1 MAHANE
7 RPVTAAAL
15 CATASGRRVSDSNRI
30 GLDYR
35 REAAALPVRP
45 RPILDFHAH
54 VNGPRAAHILRDAM
68 DAYGIGRIFS
78 MTSSM
83 ADIEPLRGVLGDRI
97 DFIAFPDFRDPDRR
111 RAHGEGYAD
120 RVRAYHALGARIVK
134 FWAAP
139 RGRDLAR
146 EAGDPTLFDL
156 DSPARL
162 RAMEVAGELGMRCM
176 VHVADPD
183 TWFATKY
190 SDASLYGTKRSHF
203 DTLERVLDRYPA
215 LKWIAAHMG
224 GSPEDLDFLDALLS
238 RHRNLWIDASAT
250 KWVVRELSRHPPE
263 RVRAFFVRWHG
274 RILFGSDNVTSD
286 EHLTSGE
293 KSHEMA
299 KKADS
304 EDAAFDLY
312 ASRYWA
318 LRALFETDWHGES
331 PIADP
336 DLAMVEPHRFAPG
349 DAPMLRG
356 MALPR
361 NVLDT
366 FYAEAAD
373 AFMAD

>member
-7 RPVTAAAL
+7 RSATAAAL
-15 CATASGRRVSDSNRI
+15 CATASGRRISDSNRF

-35 REAAALPVRP
+35 REAGALPPRP
-45 RPILDFHAH
+45 RPIIDFHAH
-54 VNGPRAAHILRDAM
+54 VNGPRAAPILREAM
-68 DAYGIGRIFS
+68 DAFGIGRIFS
-78 MTSSM
+78 MTSGM
-83 ADIEPLRGVLGDRI
+83 HDIEPLKSVLGDRI
-97 DFIAFPDFRDPDRR
+97 EFIAFPDFRDPDRR
-111 RAHGEGYAD
+111 RAHGDAYVD
-120 RVRAYHALGARIVK
+120 RVRAYHALGARMVK

-146 EAGDPTLFDL
+146 EAGDPTLFHL

-162 RAMEVAGELGMRCM
+162 RTMELAGELGMRCM

-203 DTLERVLDRYPA
+203 DTLEQVLDRYPR
-215 LKWIAAHMG
+215 LKWVAAHMG
-224 GSPEDLDFLDALLS
+224 GSPEDLDFLDGLLS
-238 RHRNLWIDASAT
+238 RHANLWIDASAT

-263 RVRAFFVRWHG
+263 RVRAFFIKWHG
-274 RILFGSDNVTSD
+274 RIIFGSDNVTSD

-304 EDAAFDLY
+304 EEAAFDLY

-318 LRALFETDWHGES
+318 LRTLFETDWHGES

-336 DLAMVEPHRFAPG
+336 DLAMVDPARFTPA
-349 DAPMLRG
+349 DAPSLRG
-356 MALPR
+356 LALPKD
-361 NVLDT
+361 VLDT

>member
-1 MAHANE
+1 VNE
-7 RPVTAAAL
+7 RPATAAAL

-35 REAAALPVRP
+35 REPAALSPRP
-45 RPILDFHAH
+45 RAITDFHAH
-54 VNGPRAAHILRDAM
+54 VNGPRAARVLRDAM

-78 MTSSM
+78 MTANMEEIS
-83 ADIEPLRGVLGDRI
+83 PLREVFGDRI
-97 DFIAFPDFRDPDRR
+97 SFIASPDFRDPDRR
-111 RAHGEGYAD
+111 RAHGDAYVD
-120 RVRAYHALGARIVK
+120 RVRSYHDLGARIVK

-146 EAGDPTLFDL
+146 EAGEPTLFDL

-162 RAMEVAGELGMRCM
+162 RTMELAGGLGMRCM

-190 SDASLYGTKRSHF
+190 ADASLYGTKRSHH
-203 DTLERVLDRYPA
+203 DTLERVLERYPT

-224 GSPEDLDFLDALLS
+224 GSPEDLEFLDGLLS
-238 RHRNLWIDASAT
+238 RHPNLWIDASAT

-263 RVRAFFVRWHG
+263 RVRAFFVKWHG

-286 EHLTSGE
+286 EHLTGGE

-299 KKADS
+299 TKADS
-304 EDAAFDLY
+304 AEAAFDLY

-318 LRALFETDWHGES
+318 LRTLFETDWHGES

-336 DLAMVEPHRFAPG
+336 DLAMVEPHRFTPG

-356 MALPR
+356 IALPR

-366 FYAEAAD
+366 FYVEAAEAL
-373 AFMAD
+373 MAD

>member
-1 MAHANE
+1 VNE
-7 RPVTAAAL
+7 RPATAAAL
-15 CATASGRRVSDSNRI
+15 CATASGRRVSDSNRF

-35 REAAALPVRP
+35 REAHALSPRP
-45 RPILDFHAH
+45 RPITDFHAH
-54 VNGPRAAHILRDAM
+54 VNGPRAARILRDAM
-68 DAYGIGRIFS
+68 DTYGIGRIFS
-78 MTSSM
+78 MTASM
-83 ADIEPLRGVLGDRI
+83 DDLDPLREVFGDRI
-97 DFIAFPDFRDPDRR
+97 AFIAFPNFRDPDRL
-111 RAHGEGYAD
+111 RAHGDSYVD
-120 RVRAYHALGARIVK
+120 VVRAYHAHGARIVK

-146 EAGDPTLFDL
+146 EAGDPTLFNL

-162 RAMEVAGELGMRCM
+162 RTMELAGELGMRCM

-203 DTLERVLDRYPA
+203 DTFEGVLERYPS

-224 GSPEDLDFLDALLS
+224 GSPEDLDFLDGLLS

-263 RVRAFFVRWHG
+263 RVRAFFLKWHG

-286 EHLTSGE
+286 EHLTTGE

-304 EDAAFDLY
+304 EEAAFDLY

-318 LRALFETDWHGES
+318 LRALFETDWSGES

-336 DLAMVEPHRFAPG
+336 DLAMVDPARFAPG
-349 DAPMLRG
+349 DAPQLRG
-356 MALPR
+356 IALPPH
-361 NVLDT
+361 VLDT
-366 FYAEAAD
+366 FYADGAD

>member
-1 MAHANE
+1 VPHANE
-7 RPVTAAAL
+7 RPATAAAL

-35 REAAALPVRP
+35 REAAALPARP
-45 RPILDFHAH
+45 RAIIDFHAH
-54 VNGPRAAHILRDAM
+54 VNGPRAAPILRDAM

-83 ADIEPLRGVLGDRI
+83 ADIEPLRSVLGDRI

-120 RVRAYHALGARIVK
+120 RVRAYHTLGARIVK

-162 RAMEVAGELGMRCM
+162 RAMEVAGELDMRCM
-176 VHVADPD
+176 AHVADPD

-203 DTLERVLDRYPA
+203 DTFERVLVRYPQ
-215 LKWIAAHMG
+215 LKWVAAHMG
-224 GSPEDLDFLDALLS
+224 GSPEDLDFLDGLLS
-238 RHRNLWIDASAT
+238 RHGNLWIDASAT

-263 RVRAFFVRWHG
+263 RVRAFFARWHG

-299 KKADS
+299 RKADS
-304 EDAAFDLY
+304 EEAAFDLY

-336 DLAMVEPHRFAPG
+336 DLAMVDPVRHSPG
-349 DAPMLRG
+349 DSPLLRG
-356 MALPR
+356 MALPSHA
-361 NVLDT
+361 LDML
-366 FYAEAAD
+366 YRDAAE
-373 AFMAD
+373 AFMAG